1 MSGNSG
7 GRATATVQIPE
18 DAITISSPANNNSTS
33 ETEPA
38 RVEPVPAQNA
48 LPPPPPVVIG
58 EPAAGYSIHQSI
70 IMSHNYFEKIIH
82 SDGSTRGKC
91 LVCWKEKN
99 REVLYK
105 MPDGNL
111 RSKELSL

>member
-7 GRATATVQIPE
+7 GRATVQIPE
-18 DAITISSPANNNSTS
+18 DVIISSPANNNSTS
-33 ETEPA
+33 ETDIGPATVEPA
-38 RVEPVPAQNA
+38 PAQNA
-48 LPPPPPVVIG
+48 LPPTPPVVIG
-58 EPAAGYSIHQSI
+58 EPAAGYNIHQSI
-70 IMSHNYFEKIIH
+70 IMSHHYFEKIIH

-91 LVCWKEKN
+91 LVCWMEKKK
-99 REVLYK
+99 EVLYK